1 MKVGKLPSFPW
12 YLRLLAF
19 LAIGGVLYAGF
30 WYFVTSGTRKATKEM
45 QAEIADLK
53 PRNAQSAI
61 VQQNLNNFKALYKAR
76 EEEYAELKALLPE
89 QKELTMVLQGIQD
102 RAKNS
107 GLVLMRFNPKED
119 TQQDNY
125 SGKKIDVNVISGF
138 TSLRAFFDQ
147 LAHYQRIVSITNFE
161 LKQMEKQSLTKT
173 VEARFDLTAYY
184 VSSERLNQAP
194 APNAK
199 PAAGG
204 AVPGGKAA
212 GEIDMVTFRKTMLW
226 PGKPLSR
233 SWSSGRKVKNDIVV
247 SSGSP
252 PVSNWVVEARRQGIS
267 SDSGSSSPSAIAS
280 PAHKKMKRRFC
291 FPDGTPGT
299 PSGQSNA
306 WALKALSC
314 WG

>member
-19 LAIGGVLYAGF
+19 LFIGGVMYAGF

-138 TSLRAFFDQ
+138 AGLRAFFDQ

-161 LKQMEKQSLTKT
+161 LKQMDKQSLTKT

-184 VSSERLNQAP
+184 VSSERLQSQVP
-194 APNAK
+194 APNNK

-204 AVPGGKAA
+204 AVPAPAA
-212 GEIDMVTFRKTMLW
+212 
-226 PGKPLSR
+226 
-233 SWSSGRKVKNDIVV
+233 
-247 SSGSP
+247 
-252 PVSNWVVEARRQGIS
+252 
-267 SDSGSSSPSAIAS
+267 
-280 PAHKKMKRRFC
+280 PAPQPAK
-291 FPDGTPGT
+291 
-299 PSGQSNA
+299 
-306 WALKALSC
+306 
-314 WG
+314 

>member
-138 TSLRAFFDQ
+138 TSLRTFFDQ

-161 LKQMEKQSLTKT
+161 LKQMDKQSLTKT

-204 AVPGGKAA
+204 AVPAPAA
-212 GEIDMVTFRKTMLW
+212 
-226 PGKPLSR
+226 
-233 SWSSGRKVKNDIVV
+233 
-247 SSGSP
+247 
-252 PVSNWVVEARRQGIS
+252 
-267 SDSGSSSPSAIAS
+267 
-280 PAHKKMKRRFC
+280 PAPQPAK
-291 FPDGTPGT
+291 
-299 PSGQSNA
+299 
-306 WALKALSC
+306 
-314 WG
+314 